1 MDVLIK
7 LSFTTVSLRPDL
19 RSNWYEP
26 QNIKDAYESQTT
38 ASRCQITEATLSIFN
53 VESTVKKYFKNQ
65 VGITQYPNG
74 EHFKRY

>member
-19 RSNWYEP
+19 RSNRYEP
-26 QNIKDAYESQTT
+26 QNIKVAHESQTT
-38 ASRCQITEATLSIFN
+38 ASRCQITEAALSIFN
-53 VESTVKKYFKNQ
+53 VESTVKKYFKKH